1 MTVNGQPHPGT
12 PPTVAAL
19 IDELALVGRRIA
31 VSVNGA
37 VVPRSTW
44 PAQALAPGDQV
55 EIVHAVGGG

>member
-19 IDELALVGRRIA
+19 IDELSLAGRRIA
-31 VSVNGA
+31 IAVNGA

-44 PAQALAPGDQV
+44 PDHALAQDDQV
-55 EIVHAVGGG
+55 EVVHAVGGG